1 VFGAAVQGALLSG
14 LTTPIIAPTQATKFD
29 KVLADFSRKLLG
41 GDACEKTEILDDD
54 RQPALDDDG
63 KLKIK
68 YQTCSDENA
77 WRRIGVAPCGTELR
91 VRSTVVD
98 GELRIE
104 GARILPTA
112 WCAEAGSV
120 FAIDTV
126 LTDVAVPSL
135 PAQVWYRLVRAL
147 LYDDVR
153 FVIWPTVGG
162 AAIGIVVSLLV
173 RRSGRGRR
181 AS

>member
-1 VFGAAVQGALLSG
+1 VLS
-14 LTTPIIAPTQATKFD
+14 
-29 KVLADFSRKLLG
+29 
-41 GDACEKTEILDDD
+41 
-54 RQPALDDDG
+54 
-63 KLKIK
+63 
-68 YQTCSDENA
+68 
-77 WRRIGVAPCGTELR
+77 GTELR
-91 VRSTVVD
+91 IGSTVVD

-120 FAIDTV
+120 FALDAV

-135 PAQVWYRLVRAL
+135 AAQVGYRLVRAL

-162 AAIGIVVSLLV
+162 VIIGSVISLLV
-173 RRSGRGRR
+173 RRSRR
-181 AS
+181 RR